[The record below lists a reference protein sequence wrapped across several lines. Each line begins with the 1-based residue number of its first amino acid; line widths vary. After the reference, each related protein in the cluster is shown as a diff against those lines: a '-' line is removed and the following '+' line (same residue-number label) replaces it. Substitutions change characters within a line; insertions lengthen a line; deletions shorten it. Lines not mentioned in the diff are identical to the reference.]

1 MIKTL
6 KNYFRISILAISL
19 LLFLIFY
26 FFSST
31 IHTNLTIQENERVS
45 QSLSKQIF
53 NSMYQ
58 VMRKGWTREEIT
70 QFMGDIKSSFKES
83 SYSIEVYRSKKVE
96 DLFGKINQGEITK
109 NLQYV
114 FDTKKEFNLSKDNK
128 IRNITPILAKQECLA
143 CHTNSKVGDILG
155 AVDIEYDFNYL
166 INETKYQY
174 FLLSLIILPFMIFCA
189 FLISGNLLKKIDISI
204 KGFKDKIESINSV
217 KDFKTLDLSP
227 PKKSFT
233 EFNQKKG

>member
-31 IHTNLTIQENERVS
+31 IHTNLTIQENEKIS

-58 VMRKGWTREEIT
+58 VMRKGWTREEISE
-70 QFMGDIKSSFKES
+70 FMSNIKSSFKES
-83 SYSIEVYRSKKVE
+83 SYDIAVYRSKKVE

-128 IRNITPILAKQECLA
+128 IRNITPILAKKECLA
-143 CHTNSKVGDILG
+143 CHTNSNVGDVLG
-155 AVDIEYDFNYL
+155 AVDIQYDFNYL
-166 INETKYQY
+166 IDQTKHQY
-174 FLLSLIILPFMIFCA
+174 FLLSLIILPFMILCA
-189 FLISGNLLKKIDISI
+189 FLISGNLLKK
-204 KGFKDKIESINSV
+204 
-217 KDFKTLDLSP
+217 
-227 PKKSFT
+227 
-233 EFNQKKG
+233 

>member
-1 MIKTL
+1 M
-6 KNYFRISILAISL
+6 
-19 LLFLIFY
+19 LFLIFY

-31 IHTNLTIQENERVS
+31 IHTNLTIQENEKIS

-83 SYSIEVYRSKKVE
+83 SYNIEIYRSKKVE
-96 DLFGKINQGEITK
+96 DIFGKINQGEITE

-128 IRNITPILAKQECLA
+128 IRNITPIIAKQECLT
-143 CHTNSKVGDILG
+143 CHTNSKVGDVLG

-166 INETKYQY
+166 IDETKHQY
-174 FLLSLIILPFMIFCA
+174 FLLSLIILPFMILCA
-189 FLISGNLLKKIDISI
+189 FLISGNLLKKINISI
-204 KGFKDKIESINSV
+204 NPIRFLCMRCISAFFSI
-217 KDFKTLDLSP
+217 DII
-227 PKKSFT
+227 
-233 EFNQKKG
+233 